1 MREFDLEIVTP
12 DGLAFEGKAESLL
25 LRTDDGDVQILA
37 GHVDYM
43 ASVGTGR
50 VKIVTGGEERLAAAS
65 GGFVTVSGGA
75 VRLVA
80 VTFEFKESI
89 DLERARQAQAKAEEL
104 IKSASDDK
112 ALLIARAK
120 LARAASRI
128 SVASSK

>member
-12 DGLAFEGKAESLL
+12 DGLAFRGKAESLL

-50 VKIVTGGEERLAAAS
+50 VKVITGGTERQAAAS

-80 VTFEFKESI
+80 VTFEFKENI
-89 DLERARQAQAKAEEL
+89 DLERAKRAREKAEEL
-104 IKSASDDK
+104 IKNATDDK

-120 LARAASRI
+120 LTRAASRI
-128 SVASSK
+128 SVASGK